1 MKISGCSPKTARR
14 AVIKSA
20 LRVEHERESEWKDE
34 GKKRMMIKTGAKKE
48 ERNNIHRRVP
58 RSSLSLSFF
67 VVFYFQERKTSRVVD
82 VVDPPRDDTQLVFF
96 PLLFFFFCCIAG
108 TFAVKFIHQKK
119 KSQYVKTSS
128 RFSSI
133 FALDKHSGKQEAGP

>member
-82 VVDPPRDDTQLVFF
+82 VVDPPRDDTQLVFS
-96 PLLFFFFCCIAG
+96 LFFFSFSVALQEHLPSSSF
-108 TFAVKFIHQKK
+108 TKKK